1 MNSLLPSNKQ
11 AALLQPV
18 GGPRHNTAVKEN
30 LLLIFILRKI
40 GSIVRKKNPPWN
52 WYSEKNC

>member
-1 MNSLLPSNKQ
+1 MNSLLPSIKQ

-40 GSIVRKKNPPWN
+40 GSIVRKKK
-52 WYSEKNC
+52 STMELV